1 MKRTSAI
8 FFFLCIS
15 LIVKADFINLV
26 QADECETI
34 VEVFV
39 SGELI
44 RVSMEIGEQ
53 DYQWF
58 SDVIPD
64 SLLDAGYSNEDK
76 ASKMGAFSAKSIHST
91 CGPAASW
98 RKCQPC

>member
-8 FFFLCIS
+8 FFFICIS
-15 LIVKADFINLV
+15 LVVKADFINLV

-39 SGELI
+39 SDELI
-44 RVSMEIGEQ
+44 RVSMEIGLQ

-64 SLLDAGYSNEDK
+64 SLLDAGFGDEE
-76 ASKMGAFSAKSIHST
+76 
-91 CGPAASW
+91 
-98 RKCQPC
+98 

>member
-8 FFFLCIS
+8 FFFVCIS
-15 LIVKADFINLV
+15 LLAKADFINLV
-26 QADECETI
+26 QAEQCETI
-34 VEVFV
+34 VEIFV
-39 SGELI
+39 TDELI

-64 SLLDAGYSNEDK
+64 SLLHAGFGDEDK
-76 ASKMGAFSAKSIHST
+76 GAEMGAFSAKSIHST
-91 CGPAASW
+91 CGAAPAWWKGQS
-98 RKCQPC
+98 C